1 MNLIKDLSNAV
12 IEGNSELAVSIA
24 KNIITQ
30 GVDINDAIFKGLNE
44 GMSIVS
50 DLYAKREYFLPE
62 IIISADALY
71 DALEVF
77 KPHLE
82 LTNRKNKAIVVIGV
96 VRGDVHDIG
105 KNLTKLF
112 LEASG
117 YKVIDCGRN
126 VQPDIFIKTIK
137 ENNADVLALSTLMNP
152 TLESIT
158 NLIEL
163 LKKENLKEKL
173 KIIIGGAATSEQ
185 FAQKIGVIHCDDASK
200 AARILD
206 ELILEEKTNGTN

>member
-1 MNLIKDLSNAV
+1 MSLIKDLSHAV
-12 IEGNSELAVSIA
+12 IDGNSELAVSIA
-24 KNIITQ
+24 KTIISQ

-44 GMSIVS
+44 GMRIVS
-50 DLYAKREYFLPE
+50 DFYAKREYFLPE

-71 DALEVF
+71 EALEVF
-77 KPHLE
+77 KPHLD
-82 LTNRKNKAIVVIGV
+82 LKKTKSKATVVIGV

-126 VQPDIFIKTIK
+126 VKPDIFIKTIK
-137 ENNADVLALSTLMNP
+137 ENRADVLALSTLMNP

-158 NLIEL
+158 NLVEM
-163 LKKENLKEKL
+163 LKKENLEKKL

-200 AARILD
+200 AVKLLD
-206 ELILEEKTNGTN
+206 DLLLEEKANGTD

>member
-1 MNLIKDLSNAV
+1 MDLIKDLSNAV

-24 KNIITQ
+24 KNIISQ
-30 GVDINDAIFKGLNE
+30 GIDINDAIFKGLNE
-44 GMSIVS
+44 GMRIVS

-77 KPHLE
+77 KPYLE
-82 LTNRKNKAIVVIGV
+82 LTNTKSKAIVVIGV

-163 LKKENLKEKL
+163 LKEENLKEKL

-200 AARILD
+200 ASKILD
-206 ELILEEKTNGTN
+206 ELILEEKS

>member
-44 GMSIVS
+44 GMSLVS

-185 FAQKIGVIHCDDASK
+185 FAQKIDVIHCDDASK